1 MATWTQALR
10 FVAKLARLKM
20 TIFSAVTYGV
30 AASLVESDRF
40 DPYLFFVGWTFVFVT
55 QLVAHFFGE
64 FLKEERVDSAQVIRC
79 VVNDVLWCGVSVGS
93 FPLDCDFVTQ
103 MCAYR
108 RSCLFCRGIRS
119 VVRPDV

>member
-30 AASLVESDRF
+30 AASLTESNRF
-40 DPYLFFVGWTFVFVT
+40 DPYLFLVGWTFVFVT

-64 FLKEERVDSAQVIRC
+64 SLKEEERVYSSQVSYS
-79 VVNDVLWCGVSVGS
+79 L
-93 FPLDCDFVTQ
+93 
-103 MCAYR
+103 
-108 RSCLFCRGIRS
+108 RSE
-119 VVRPDV
+119 